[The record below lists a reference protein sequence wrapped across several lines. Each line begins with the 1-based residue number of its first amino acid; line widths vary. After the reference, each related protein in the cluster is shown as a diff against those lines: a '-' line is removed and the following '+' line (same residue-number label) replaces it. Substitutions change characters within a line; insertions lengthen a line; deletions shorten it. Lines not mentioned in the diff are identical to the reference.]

1 MLLHRTMKKLFIASV
16 LLISTLLGFTSCNE
30 DIKLSGEFQE
40 TAVVYGLLDV
50 SDSVHM
56 IKITRAFIGP
66 GNSIEI
72 ANNPDSSY
80 FTTVEATI
88 KEKVNGVV
96 LRSWIL
102 EDTIVDNKETNG
114 IWYAPEQ
121 KLYYFSTPTSSPLR
135 ADAAYELNIIVNGG
149 EFEVK
154 GSTNIVYGLSS
165 PAATSTF
172 SFKFA
177 QNQSDYKNTSVT
189 VNTGLG
195 NNRAAV
201 INTKLEIGYE
211 EITGIDTVIKS
222 FDWDLGEQEVIVTE
236 SSKNFAAQGAIFY
249 DLIKRHIE
257 DNNNPIC
264 DKRNMSY
271 IRVKIIGGGTDLY
284 NYMVVNEPSSA
295 IAQTKPTFTN
305 MEATNG
311 HSVIGIFSSTQTIN
325 VYKPFHSSSSQF
337 VRCIDKNSTLE
348 LCTGIYTGPY
358 LFCSDHPTDLAFG
371 YSWACN

>member
-1 MLLHRTMKKLFIASV
+1 MKKLFIASV